1 MTHRSSISAYIS
13 SIAISILLVMP
24 MNMQAQGKK
33 NVEKADTVALFK
45 GFAVSVD
52 LFGLAQKV
60 MGSYGQYEASL
71 RINLKDKYFPIFELG
86 LGETDHTSDV
96 SQTKYKT
103 AAPYFKIG
111 ADFNVMKNKHDSYRI
126 YVGLRYAFTS
136 FKYDVSNPTVTDPVW
151 VEEVSYDYSG
161 IKGSYSWAEIVFGVD
176 AKICGPFHLG
186 WSLRYRNRI
195 SHNNGDLGNTWYVP
209 GFGKNGGNN
218 IGGTFNVIFDI

>member
-1 MTHRSSISAYIS
+1 
-13 SIAISILLVMP
+13 MP
-24 MNMQAQGKK
+24 MNMHAQGKK
-33 NVEKADTVALFK
+33 SAEKTDTVALFK

-52 LFGLAQKV
+52 LFGLAQKA
-60 MGSYGQYEASL
+60 MGSYGQYEAAL

-96 SQTKYKT
+96 SQTTYKT
-103 AAPYFKIG
+103 TAPYFKIG
-111 ADFNVMKNKHDSYRI
+111 VDFNILKNKHDIYRL
-126 YVGLRYAFTS
+126 YFGLRYAFTS

-151 VEEVSYDYSG
+151 GEDVSYSYSG
-161 IKGSYSWAEIVFGVD
+161 VKCSYNWAEIVFGVD

-186 WSLRYRNRI
+186 WSLRYRSRM
-195 SHNNGDLGNTWYVP
+195 SHNNGDLGNTWYIP

>member
-13 SIAISILLVMP
+13 SIAISILLLMP
-24 MNMQAQGKK
+24 MNMHAQGKK
-33 NVEKADTVALFK
+33 GTEKTDTVAFFK
-45 GFAVSVD
+45 GLAVSAD
-52 LFGLAQKV
+52 LFGIAQKM
-60 MGSYGQYEASL
+60 MGSYGQYEAAL

-96 SQTKYKT
+96 SQTSYKT
-103 AAPYFKIG
+103 TAPYFKIG
-111 ADFNVMKNKHDSYRI
+111 VDFNVLKDKHDIYRV
-126 YVGLRYAFTS
+126 YFGLRYAFTS

-151 VEEVSYDYSG
+151 GEDVSYDYSG
-161 IKGSYSWAEIVFGVD
+161 IKCSYNWAEIVFGVD

-186 WSLRYRNRI
+186 WSLRYRSRM
-195 SHNNGDLGNTWYVP
+195 SHNNGELGNTWYVP